1 VYWSQLD
8 YPRALACFQEQLEIA
23 RRLGD
28 QQGIGKAVGS
38 MAVAYTEQGDYTQ
51 ALSCYSQRLQIDLAL
66 KDRLSLAK
74 TAGNMGMV
82 YAGLGDHAHA
92 LACYSFLLKVTL
104 ELGDRQNVLVA
115 TGNMI
120 SVYTAQGEYTVAGRL
135 SRRAITLGR
144 ALNVP
149 LYLCEFLHAR
159 ADLLAR
165 RSRRAEAITL
175 CDEAAAMAA
184 GIGRTDIQLPALL
197 LSLRLRLQTGELDR
211 AAAVDALQS
220 LRDAWP
226 EDHQQAAILY
236 ELWQLDESAASLRQQ
251 TAALYHNLYARTPD
265 VTYHR
270 RYQKLTGEALPA
282 PLAAPSPPAVVAGSA
297 TDLEELVVQV
307 DRLIAGLVGTTT

>member
-1 VYWSQLD
+1 
-8 YPRALACFQEQLEIA
+8 
-23 RRLGD
+23 
-28 QQGIGKAVGS
+28 
-38 MAVAYTEQGDYTQ
+38 MAVVYTEQGDYAQ
-51 ALSCYSQRLQIDLAL
+51 ALSCYGERLQIDLAL
-66 KDRLSLAK
+66 DDRLSLAK

-82 YAGLGDHAHA
+82 YAGLGDYAHA

-120 SVYTAQGEYTVAGRL
+120 SVYTAQGEYAVAGRL

-165 RSRRAEAITL
+165 RSRRAEAIAL

-197 LSLRLRLQTGELDR
+197 LSLRLRQQTGELDT
-211 AAAVDALQS
+211 AAAADALKS

-226 EDHQQAAILY
+226 EEQQQAAILY

-265 VTYHR
+265 VTYRR
-270 RYQKLTGEALPA
+270 RYQELTGEAVPA

-297 TDLEELVVQV
+297 TDLEKLLVQV
-307 DRLIAGLVGTTT
+307 DRLIAGLAATT